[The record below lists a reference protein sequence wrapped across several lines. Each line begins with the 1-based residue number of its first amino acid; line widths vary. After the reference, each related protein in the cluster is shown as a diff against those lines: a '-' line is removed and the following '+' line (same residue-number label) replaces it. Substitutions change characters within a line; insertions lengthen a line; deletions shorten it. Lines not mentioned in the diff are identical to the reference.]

1 MKNEIKK
8 NYQVLSEIYDVLNK
22 KKVINFARKFIT
34 HIEKLYQKK
43 ISTIID
49 FGCGTGILL
58 DFLYSKNI
66 SKNVVGID
74 ISKEMIDIA
83 RLKNEKITWVVNDLS
98 IFKNDLCADLAI
110 CINESLN
117 YVDKEKMDLTFKNFN
132 ENIKMNGILYLD
144 FDTDNDLINHWEG
157 QYNKIIGKNWSVDIS
172 YKFDKLNLIGT
183 EIHKI
188 KLNNKN
194 KIFTELHSIF
204 PISYDEIIQMAKKN
218 GFEIIYFV
226 EPEKLKV
233 INNNFNNY
241 LRIGCFLRKITSII
255 KT

>member
-34 HIEKLYQKK
+34 HIEKLHQKK

-132 ENIKMNGILYLD
+132 ENIT
-144 FDTDNDLINHWEG
+144 F
-157 QYNKIIGKNWSVDIS
+157 QIS
-172 YKFDKLNLIGT
+172 ENFSRG
-183 EIHKI
+183 
-188 KLNNKN
+188 
-194 KIFTELHSIF
+194 KIFVTI
-204 PISYDEIIQMAKKN
+204 
-218 GFEIIYFV
+218 
-226 EPEKLKV
+226 
-233 INNNFNNY
+233 
-241 LRIGCFLRKITSII
+241 
-255 KT
+255 